1 MESKI
6 VVVVKGIIIFNKKAL
21 VVKRHEN
28 DEIGPGTWEFVG
40 GKIEFGEE
48 LDVALVREVKEE
60 VGIDVSVE
68 RLLYATTFK
77 SSPLKQVLIL
87 AYKCSA
93 VDDVVKLSEEHT
105 EYMWVTEDKARE
117 ILEPAIT
124 KDMDK
129 YNAFSSAFGE

>member
-1 MESKI
+1 M
-6 VVVVKGIIIFNKKAL
+6 
-21 VVKRHEN
+21 
-28 DEIGPGTWEFVG
+28 
-40 GKIEFGEE
+40 
-48 LDVALVREVKEE
+48 
-60 VGIDVSVE
+60 
-68 RLLYATTFK
+68 LYATTFK